1 LQGRAWGCENDP
13 KSAIPN
19 RKKSPMPGKGLT
31 AGRVRRLQVVLTTTA
46 VIAVTVLVG
55 AGFAGTQFAGA
66 ASPTLGAIRTLR
78 ATETTR
84 GARTT
89 HVAPQAMVR
98 VPALSTGTPP
108 QSARYLGPAPASS
121 SLRVDVVLAPSNASE
136 LAHFVTSVA
145 SPASP
150 LYHHYL
156 TEPQFVARFGPPSW
170 ATAEAESWLRSD
182 GLTVSAVSPF
192 VISAVGTAR
201 AASQAFGMQF
211 ERYKTAAG
219 LTGVLASG
227 PPLLPADLA
236 GGRVS
241 GVVGLNTLDSPEDFS
256 ARPMHGEARSP
267 LDAARA
273 RAAHGVLEPAGGAPA
288 VAGEP
293 APSVSPP
300 AACSAATA
308 AAEIGGGYTPD
319 QLATKYQLNDLEQDG
334 QDGAGVTIALPEIN
348 ASSPSDISAYKLCFG
363 LSNLVTVDPVDGG
376 PAAGTVGNGE
386 ADIDIEMAA
395 TLAPGASIVA
405 YESPASNTGLIGS
418 LSAIV
423 AANTAKVISMSV
435 GECEADAEGGAAPSL
450 ATSMHLLLMEA
461 ASQGQSVLVATGDQG
476 SEACFTYLPSS
487 GVATGTE
494 VDPSYPASDPLV
506 TAVGGTV
513 LTSGTELAWND
524 CNGAA
529 SISCAESLVPLTATV
544 PTPSDG
550 ASGGGVS
557 QFFSTGPT
565 GQPVI
570 SGTGGYRETPD
581 VSAESGSNYG
591 SDVELYVDGIW
602 GPWLGTSLSTPL
614 WAALAAD
621 RDTSCV
627 SSTGDFDTELYSLY
641 SGGYSGAFSEVQ
653 NGYDYSSSEF
663 TPTSS
668 SNDYTRT
675 GSGEYPTGAG
685 YNMVTGLGSP
695 LATGLACSEVLGS
708 YSGPAGQ
715 AITLEGLGLENASF
729 VFGSSPATVESESAT
744 QATVVVPAGSGEVA
758 ITAEGGLGQSSATG
772 TFTYPAGTTTLA
784 PTTTA
789 GGGGGGGGNGGG
801 GLFGLTPATT
811 TTIPTTTTTGSTT
824 TTVLTTTTVTTTT
837 LPTTTTTALRS
848 PIKTKGSSSAGY
860 WLASGHGDVYQFGN
874 AAYHGSLAGKAS
886 QVDDIVGIAPAP
898 GGGGYWMAARNGKVY
913 SFGSAKSHGSLAS
926 QGTTDIDDVVGIA
939 PDPRGGGYFL
949 VGQNGNVYPFGTAK
963 FHGSLLSKN
972 IDNIVAIASTP
983 DGRGYWLVNSK
994 GAVSPFGDAKKL
1006 GSLAASAHVTDIAG
1020 IAATPDGRGYWLV
1033 GKNGAVYH
1041 FGDAANHGSLA
1052 GGKASAD
1059 IVGIAGT
1066 PDGGGYWLVS
1076 AKGAV
1081 SHFGDAAFAGS
1092 LATKHST
1099 VVGLAAV

>member
-1 LQGRAWGCENDP
+1 
-13 KSAIPN
+13 
-19 RKKSPMPGKGLT
+19 MPGKGLT

-66 ASPTLGAIRTLR
+66 SSPRLGAIQTLR
-78 ATETTR
+78 ATGTTHS
-84 GARTT
+84 ARTT
-89 HVAPQAMVR
+89 HLAPQRMVR

-108 QSARYLGPAPASS
+108 QSARYLGPEPASS
-121 SLRVDVVLAPSNASE
+121 SLQVDVVLAPTNASE

-156 TEPQFVARFGPPSW
+156 TEPQFVAQFGPPSW
-170 ATAEAESWLRSD
+170 ATVEAESWLRSD
-182 GLTVSAVSPF
+182 GLTVSAESPF

-201 AASQAFGMQF
+201 AASQAFGMHF

-219 LTGVLASG
+219 VTGVLASG
-227 PPLLPADLA
+227 PPLFPADLA

-256 ARPMHGEARSP
+256 ARPMRGEARSP

-273 RAAHGVLEPAGGAPA
+273 PAAHGVLEPAGGAPA

-300 AACSAATA
+300 VACSAATTP
-308 AAEIGGGYTPD
+308 AESTGEYTPD

-348 ASSPSDISAYKLCFG
+348 ASSSSDISAYKLCFG
-363 LSNLVTVDPVDGG
+363 LSNSVTVDDVDGG

-395 TLAPGASIVA
+395 TLAPDASIVA
-405 YESPASNTGLIGS
+405 YESPATNAGLIGS
-418 LSAIV
+418 LSEIV
-423 AANTAKVISMSV
+423 TANTAKVISMSV
-435 GECEADAEGGAAPSL
+435 GECEVDAEGGSAPSL
-450 ATSMHLLLMEA
+450 ATSMHGLLMEA

-513 LTSGTELAWND
+513 LTGGTELAWND
-524 CNGAA
+524 CYGAA
-529 SISCAESLVPLTATV
+529 SISCAESLVPPGATV

-570 SGTGGYRETPD
+570 SGTAGYRETPD

-591 SDVELYVDGIW
+591 SDVELYVNGAW
-602 GPWLGTSLSTPL
+602 GTWLGTSLATPL

-621 RDTSCV
+621 RDTTCV
-627 SSTGDFDTELYSLY
+627 SSTGDFDTELYALY
-641 SGGYSGAFSEVQ
+641 NGGYSGAFNEVPS
-653 NGYDYSSSEF
+653 GYDYSSSEF

-668 SNDYTRT
+668 NNDYTRT

-695 LATGLACSEVLGS
+695 LATGLACSEVVGS
-708 YSGPAGQ
+708 YSGAAGQ
-715 AITLEGLGLENASF
+715 AVTLDGLGLENASF
-729 VFGSSPATVESESAT
+729 LFGSSPATVESESAT
-744 QATVVVPAGSGEVA
+744 RATVVVPAGSGQVA

-772 TFTYPAGTTTLA
+772 SFTYPAVT
-784 PTTTA
+784 TTTA
-789 GGGGGGGGNGGG
+789 PTATGGGGGGGGPLGP
-801 GLFGLTPATT
+801 TATTT

-824 TTVLTTTTVTTTT
+824 TTVLTTTTVTTTA
-837 LPTTTTTALRS
+837 LPTTTTTAVRS
-848 PIKTKGSSSAGY
+848 PIKTKGASSAGY
-860 WLASGHGDVYQFGN
+860 WLASGHGDVYQFGD
-874 AAYHGSLAGKAS
+874 AVYHGSVAGKGS
-886 QVDDIVGIAPAP
+886 PVDNIVGIAPVP

-913 SFGSAKSHGSLAS
+913 SFGSAKSHGSIAS
-926 QGTTDIDDVVGIA
+926 QGSADVDDVVGIA

-1006 GSLAASAHVTDIAG
+1006 ASLAPSAHVNDIAA
-1020 IAATPDGRGYWLV
+1020 IAGTPDGRGYWLV

-1041 FGDAANHGSLA
+1041 FGDAANHGSLG

-1059 IVGIAGT
+1059 IVGIAAS

-1076 AKGAV
+1076 GKGSV